1 MEARPSTLIQTVSL
15 FVPPAC
21 REHVTGDLCERYTS
35 CGDFLRAA
43 VATVPLVVWSQIR
56 RTSGGP
62 LVLSEAGALA
72 FSLLSAAARF
82 GDQSFSSDTT
92 TWLRLGMPVAA
103 ALLATVIR
111 DAYAGHRSRQ
121 PLAMAFDVVPAVTIT
136 LAFEAALATTGS
148 RLALPGFI
156 TMWASGLSV
165 VALSTV
171 RLMFVST
178 RSTNHQPGGGMTM
191 TISAQDRERIREE
204 ETVREEIRQE
214 RRRHRRPQLLAM
226 AAVWTL
232 ILSALAFL
240 STYSHG

>member
-1 MEARPSTLIQTVSL
+1 MEARPSTLIETVSL

-35 CGDFLRAA
+35 CWDLWRAA

-56 RTSGGP
+56 RTSGGS
-62 LVLSEAGALA
+62 LVLSEASALA
-72 FSLLSAAARF
+72 FSFLSAAARF
-82 GDQSFSSDTT
+82 GDQSFSSGTT

-103 ALLATVIR
+103 ALLATVLR
-111 DAYAGHRSRQ
+111 DAYAGHRSRP
-121 PLAMAFDVVPAVTIT
+121 PLAMAFDVIPAVTIA

-165 VALSTV
+165 LALSTV

-178 RSTNHQPGGGMTM
+178 RSNYQPGGGMTM
-191 TISAQDRERIREE
+191 TMSAQERERIREE

-214 RRRHRRPQLLAM
+214 RRRHRRPRLLAM

-232 ILSALAFL
+232 ILTALAFL
-240 STYSHG
+240 STHFHG